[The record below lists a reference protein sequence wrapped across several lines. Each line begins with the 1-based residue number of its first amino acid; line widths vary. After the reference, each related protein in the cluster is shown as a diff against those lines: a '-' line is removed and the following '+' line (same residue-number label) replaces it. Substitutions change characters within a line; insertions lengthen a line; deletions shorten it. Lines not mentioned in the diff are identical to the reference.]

1 MRTIRIVS
9 NGVPI
14 EIYDDVKESLEEATE
29 YLTQVMKTDTVVT
42 LVGKNS
48 SVIVRPSSVSAISIF
63 DGPEEDRPTHGFKMA
78 AEAVENGEQ
87 KTETVDEICDIEN

>member
-9 NGVPI
+9 DGVLI

-63 DGPEEDRPTHGFKMA
+63 DSPEDDRSTQMLQKMDEPA
-78 AEAVENGEQ
+78 ENGEQ
-87 KTETVDEICDIEN
+87 KTETIDEICDIEN

>member
-9 NGVPI
+9 DGVLI

-63 DGPEEDRPTHGFKMA
+63 DSPEDDRSNQMLQKVDEA
-78 AEAVENGEQ
+78 AENGEQ
-87 KTETVDEICDIEN
+87 KTETIDEICDIEN

>member
-9 NGVPI
+9 DGVPI

-63 DGPEEDRPTHGFKMA
+63 DTSDDSPPSRTIQKMD
-78 AEAVENGEQ
+78 ESVENAEQ
-87 KTETVDEICDIEN
+87 KTETVDEICDLEN

>member
-9 NGVPI
+9 DGVPI

-63 DGPEEDRPTHGFKMA
+63 DTLVSDDGQKMD
-78 AEAVENGEQ
+78 ESVENAEQ
-87 KTETVDEICDIEN
+87 KTETVDEICDLEN